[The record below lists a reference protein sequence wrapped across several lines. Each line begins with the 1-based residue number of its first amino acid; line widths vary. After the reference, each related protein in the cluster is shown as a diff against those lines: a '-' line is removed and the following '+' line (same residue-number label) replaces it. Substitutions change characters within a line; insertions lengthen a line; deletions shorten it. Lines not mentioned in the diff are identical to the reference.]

1 MSQLPV
7 TAVVARRPAPGREAE
22 LEAWAHGIVETAAA
36 FPGHRGAQILPP
48 GADRDELVVAFSFDS
63 AEELSAWEHSPER
76 AAWVAKAS
84 GLTAGPATAHSL
96 SGLESIFSAPL
107 RASSPPPRWKT
118 AVVIAIALY
127 PMAFLVSWLV
137 APQIAEWPLWAKV
150 LVNVAL
156 IVPWMAW
163 LGVPWVSRLLKRW
176 LHP

>member
-63 AEELSAWEHSPER
+63 AEELSAWEHSAER
-76 AAWVAKAS
+76 AAWLAKAS

-137 APQIAEWPLWAKV
+137 APQIADWPLWAKV

-163 LGVPWVSRLLKRW
+163 LGVPWVSRLLTRW